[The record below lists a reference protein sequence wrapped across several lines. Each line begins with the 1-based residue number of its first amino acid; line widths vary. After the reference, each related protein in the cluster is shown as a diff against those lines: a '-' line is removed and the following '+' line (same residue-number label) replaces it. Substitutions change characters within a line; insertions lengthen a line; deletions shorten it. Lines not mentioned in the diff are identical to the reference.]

1 MDESGFDIDD
11 DDDGFSIDGYVFTFS
26 PNEALINFD
35 EELEKAMRRI
45 TNWNKKVRT
54 NLCDVGDDVCFSLEI
69 EEGDE
74 PIVKDSNN
82 RIIPFEKLV
91 NSKSY
96 GRCKLSIE
104 GFCITDDYIE
114 PIIKL
119 EEIVLK

>member
-1 MDESGFDIDD
+1 M
-11 DDDGFSIDGYVFTFS
+11 
-26 PNEALINFD
+26 
-35 EELEKAMRRI
+35 
-45 TNWNKKVRT
+45 
-54 NLCDVGDDVCFSLEI
+54 CFSLEI

-96 GRCKLSIE
+96 GRCKLFIE